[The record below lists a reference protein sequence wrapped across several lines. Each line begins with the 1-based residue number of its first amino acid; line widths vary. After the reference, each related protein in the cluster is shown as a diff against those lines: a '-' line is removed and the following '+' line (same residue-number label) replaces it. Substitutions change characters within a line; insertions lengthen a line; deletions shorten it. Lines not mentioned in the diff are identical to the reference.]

1 MPLAPIRGIIFD
13 LDGTLADTMPLG
25 LAGFAHVFAR
35 FANRPV
41 SHEEIVSLLGPTEE
55 GTIRRVVS
63 DHWEEAL
70 EAYLAFYER
79 KHASL
84 GRPIAGI
91 DSLLEWLASRDLRL
105 AIVTGK
111 GPRSGEITLR
121 VLGLG
126 RHIDD
131 VRYGSPLGSIK
142 PRAIAEILAEWKV
155 PGDSVAYVGDMA
167 SDMQAALT
175 AGARPLGAAWST
187 GVDRAALVAAGAE
200 QVFAAPLELRDWLIA
215 ANGWA

>member
-25 LAGFAHVFAR
+25 LAGFAHAFAQ
-35 FANRPV
+35 FADRPV
-41 SHEEIVSLLGPTEE
+41 SLAEIVSLLGPTEE

-63 DHWEEAL
+63 DRWEEAL

-79 KHASL
+79 EHASL

-91 DSLLEWLASRDLRL
+91 DSLLEWLTSRDLRL

-126 RHIDD
+126 RYIED

-142 PRAIAEILAEWKV
+142 PRAIVEILAEWKV
-155 PGDSVAYVGDMA
+155 PGDSVAYVGDMV
-167 SDMQAALT
+167 SDMQAART

-187 GVDRAALVAAGAE
+187 GVDRAALAAAGAE
-200 QVFAAPLELRDWLIA
+200 QVFAAPDELRKWLIA
-215 ANGWA
+215 TNG